1 MAAQSAAE
9 YGRSTSE
16 DTRRVSENSVLY
28 RWIDGHGAAP
38 GAPGLEP
45 RWTSSQKDVVGTAY
59 STSSKIW
66 WTLSHGTVNEIYHP
80 TIDRPQIR
88 DLEFLI
94 TDGESFV
101 HEEKRDLVHEF
112 AYLVPHAPAVRIV
125 NSDPEGRY
133 RIIKRIIS
141 DPHAPVLL
149 IDVVVEASPELL
161 RKLKIYALLA
171 PHLEV
176 GGADNSARVLD
187 VAGRT
192 MLLAWKGNAALA
204 MAVDCGFN
212 AASCGF
218 VGSSDGYQ
226 DVTRHYGMRWH
237 YGSALNGNI
246 AVTGEIDVAAYP
258 HFVLSVGFGSA
269 PHSALTRTVGSLNVP
284 FDEQLARFIVQW
296 ERVKPVVK
304 LAGAAQDGGE
314 LLDTSYQVLLSHEDK
329 TYAGAFIASASIP
342 WGQARTDSD
351 LGGYHLVWTR
361 DMTQTATALL
371 ACDHSSSAM
380 RALTYLAVTQKAD
393 GSFPQNFWV
402 NGAPYWSGVQL
413 DETAFPIMLAWRLW
427 KVDALGIFDPLPFIE
442 RAAAFLVHHAPVT
455 QQERWEE
462 CAGYS
467 PSTLAVVITALVCA
481 ADLLRSRHRPELAT
495 FLEEQADWIESHLED
510 WTATNDGVLLPDVKE
525 HYMRIRPAEP
535 AGAEPYVHMGAGTET
550 IRIANRA
557 PGERYEFEGRAVID
571 GGFLELV
578 RYGVRRADDPLMV
591 ASLRVVDA
599 VIRRTLPQG
608 PGFRRYNHDGY
619 GNHPDGAP
627 FDGWGQGNCWPLLTG
642 ERAHYELA
650 AGRKISD
657 LIRAMEGFASTGH
670 MLPEQVWDGEDCP
683 PCGLFK
689 GRPTGSAMPLVW
701 AHAEYV
707 KLLRSAADGRVFDRV
722 EPVAERYRKPRS
734 RASHEVWRMDR
745 QVARMSATRTLRI
758 EARDAFELT
767 WSGDEWATH
776 GVIRA
781 ASVSSAGFYA
791 DIPSG
796 RSQALEFTFYWAEQG
811 RWEGRNFR
819 VAVERPASGSGA

>member
-1 MAAQSAAE
+1 M
-9 YGRSTSE
+9 
-16 DTRRVSENSVLY
+16 SENSVLY
-28 RWIDGHGAAP
+28 RWIDGHGEAP

-59 STSSKIW
+59 SASSKVW

-94 TDGESFV
+94 TDGDTFV
-101 HEEKRDLVHEF
+101 HEEKRDLVHDF
-112 AYLVPHAPAVRIV
+112 SYIAPHAPAVRII
-125 NSDPEGRY
+125 NSDPGGRY
-133 RIIKRIIS
+133 RLIKRVIS

-149 IDVVVEASPELL
+149 IDVTVEAPPELL
-161 RKLKIYALLA
+161 RKLKVYALLA

-176 GGADNSARVLD
+176 GGADNSGRVLD

-204 MAVDCGFN
+204 MAVDGGFSN
-212 AASCGF
+212 ASCGF
-218 VGSSDGYQ
+218 VGASDGYQ

-246 AVTGEIDVAAYP
+246 ALTGEIDVAAHP
-258 HFVLSVGFGSA
+258 HFLLSVGFGSA

-284 FDEQLARFIVQW
+284 FDEQLSRFIVQW

-314 LLDTSYQVLLSHEDK
+314 LLNTSYQVLLSHEDK

-342 WGQARTDSD
+342 WGQARSDSD

-371 ACDHSSSAM
+371 ACDHQSSAM

-413 DETAFPIMLAWRLW
+413 DETAFPILLAWRLW
-427 KVDALGIFDPLPFIE
+427 KLDALGIFDPMPFIE
-442 RAAAFLVHHAPVT
+442 RAAAFLVRHAPVT
-455 QQERWEE
+455 MQERWEE

-467 PSTLAVVITALVCA
+467 PSTLAVVVTALVCA
-481 ADLLRSRHRPELAT
+481 ADLLRSRHRPELAA

-510 WTATNDGVLLPDVKE
+510 WTATNDGILVPEVRE

-535 AGAEPYVHMGAGTET
+535 AGAEPYIHRGPGTET

-557 PGERYEFEGRAVID
+557 PGERYEFEARAVVD

-578 RYGVRRADDPLMV
+578 RYGVRPADDPLIAASVKV
-591 ASLRVVDA
+591 ADA
-599 VIRRTLPQG
+599 VIRRELPQG

-650 AGRKISD
+650 RGRKVAD
-657 LIRAMEGFASTGH
+657 LIRTIEGFASTGH

-683 PCGLFK
+683 PCGMFK

-701 AHAEYV
+701 AHAEYI
-707 KLLRSAADGRVFDRV
+707 KLLRSATDGRVFDRV
-722 EPVAERYRKPRS
+722 EPVAERYRQPRS
-734 RASHEVWRMDR
+734 HANHEVWRLDR
-745 QVARMSATRTLRI
+745 QVARMAVTRKLRI
-758 EARDAFELT
+758 EAENAFELS
-767 WSGDEWATH
+767 WSGDSWQTT
-776 GVIRA
+776 GSIRA
-781 ASVSSAGFYA
+781 TSVAAAGFYA
-791 DIPSG
+791 DLPPG
-796 RSQALEFTFYWAEQG
+796 AGDALEFTFYWPGQA

-819 VAVERPASGSGA
+819 VLIERGGATRGD